1 MSPLYYK
8 QIINNL
14 SAAITKSTI
23 TKEIQEIISVSQNT
37 VENTALLHLFYQSV
51 VSKTDQCDQRDSVTG
66 EKQNKKLLVT
76 TGFLIVLI
84 GSL

>member
-1 MSPLYYK
+1 M
-8 QIINNL
+8 
-14 SAAITKSTI
+14 
-23 TKEIQEIISVSQNT
+23 SQNT

-51 VSKTDQCDQRDSVTG
+51 VSKTDQCDQCDSVTG

-84 GSL
+84 GRL

>member
-8 QIINNL
+8 QIINIL

-37 VENTALLHLFYQSV
+37 VENTALLFFNQSV
-51 VSKTDQCDQRDSVTG
+51 VSKTDQCDQCDSVTG
-66 EKQNKKLLVT
+66 EKLNKKLLVT